1 MFTGL
6 GEQITHRTTL
16 KWYKSSG
23 TELEKENWNAN
34 LTPLL
39 MRAVKKGRKRKFR

>member
-39 MRAVKKGRKRKFR
+39 MCAVKKEKKRKFR